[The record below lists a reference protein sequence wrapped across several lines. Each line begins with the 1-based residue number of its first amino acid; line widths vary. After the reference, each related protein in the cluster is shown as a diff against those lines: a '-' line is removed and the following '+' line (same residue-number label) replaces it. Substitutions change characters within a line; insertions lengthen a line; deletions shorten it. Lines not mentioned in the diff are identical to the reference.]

1 MFKRLLILGAFATL
15 LISASHANAQSGT
28 RGGNFGSGSRS
39 YAPSPASGN
48 RAYGPPGY
56 GSSPYGFGSAA
67 YGPVYGGGCSSAGRA
82 VMYQPQVVSGCGVS
96 SFGNSMYH
104 GSSSCSGSS
113 CGVTGGQYES
123 PEESPMQQHAP
134 IQQSPAGSGTSS
146 STYRPNSN
154 AIRYSGASRQP
165 TDTRRM
171 PSLPKSSPAPIQHN
185 APPLPDSAALTPSLN
200 TPSAR
205 LSRTNDRAG
214 QRTFALDSDIERR
227 QLIR

>member
-1 MFKRLLILGAFATL
+1 MFKRLLIVGAFATL
-15 LISASHANAQSGT
+15 LVAANHANAQSGT
-28 RGGNFGSGSRS
+28 RGGTFGSGSRS

-48 RAYGPPGY
+48 RAYGPPAY

-67 YGPVYGGGCSSAGRA
+67 YGSVYGGGCSSAGRS
-82 VMYQPQVVSGCGVS
+82 VMYYPQEMSGCGVS
-96 SFGNSMYH
+96 SYGNGMYS

-113 CGVTGGQYES
+113 CGATGDHYES
-123 PEESPMQQHAP
+123 LPEAPVQQRPM
-134 IQQSPAGSGTSS
+134 QQSPAGSGTSS

-171 PSLPKSSPAPIQHN
+171 PSAPKSSPAPIQHN
-185 APPLPDSAALTPSLN
+185 APPLPDSAALTPNLN

-214 QRTFALDSDIERR
+214 QRTFALDSEIERR